1 MSIRYLFEMFISDL
15 HIHSKYSRACSKNL
29 DLPNINAW
37 CQLKGID
44 LVSTADFTYPAWF
57 KDLNEQL
64 EEVDQG
70 IYELKEKY
78 SGKHDVHIPDSCKR
92 PVRFI
97 LSTEVSLIYKKN
109 DKVRKTHHVILA
121 PNLDTVA
128 KINIEL
134 DKIGNIKS
142 DGRPILG
149 LDSKKLLKLLMGISP
164 DIELIPAHVWTPHF
178 AIFGSKSGFDSV
190 EECFDELADNIHAL
204 ETGLSSDTPMN
215 WRLSQN
221 DKYVLVSSSDAH
233 SPPKLGREA
242 TVFDCE
248 MNYPAILN
256 ALRNNHKK
264 VAGTIEFYPEEGKY
278 HADGLRNEN
287 LCLAPDETKKYDYV
301 SPKTG
306 KKITVGVLHRVN
318 ELADRK
324 MGEKSESARKVW
336 HIIPLTEIISEILKV
351 GPGSKKVNELYFK
364 LLDAIGPEFH
374 ILKDAPVDKIKAV
387 NEIVG
392 EAIFRMRNGKVIIK
406 PGYDGEYGI
415 IKLFKEEELVPK
427 EQMRLF

>member
-1 MSIRYLFEMFISDL
+1 MFIADL

-29 DLPNINAW
+29 DLPHINAW

-70 IYELKEKY
+70 IYGLKEEY

-109 DKVRKTHHVILA
+109 DKVRKVHHVILA
-121 PNLDTVA
+121 PNLETVA
-128 KINIEL
+128 KINVEL

-149 LDSKKLLKLLMGISP
+149 LDSKKLLKLLLDISP

-178 AIFGSKSGFDSV
+178 AIFGSQSGFDSM

-204 ETGLSSDTPMN
+204 ETGLSSDPPMN

-233 SPPKLGREA
+233 SAPKLGREA

-256 ALRNNHKK
+256 TLRNDHKK
-264 VAGTIEFYPEEGKY
+264 VEGTIEFYPEEGKY

-306 KKITVGVLHRVN
+306 KKITIGVLHRIN

-324 MGEKSESARKVW
+324 MGEKPESAHKVW

-351 GPGSKKVNELYFK
+351 GPGSKKVNEMYFK
-364 LLDAIGPEFH
+364 LLDSIGPEFH
-374 ILKDAPVDKIKAV
+374 ILKDAPVTKIKAV
-387 NEIVG
+387 NEMVG
-392 EAIFRMRNGKVIIK
+392 EAIDRMRNGKVIIK

-415 IKLFKEEELVPK
+415 IKLFKEEELMPK
-427 EQMRLF
+427 EQMKLF